1 MDVQTSDGHGMLLK
15 YVSSYVTKMQDHDI
29 INGTVLNYLIFFPI
43 FLHITSQT
51 LKKTKLL
58 VFLVAFS

>member
-29 INGTVLNYLIFFPI
+29 INGTVLNYRIIFSSF
-43 FLHITSQT
+43 FY
-51 LKKTKLL
+51 KLQVKL
-58 VFLVAFS
+58 